1 MSERSSL
8 GRAAAWALAAA
19 ALAGCAPKGPN
30 FQPPAATGVPAAW
43 QAAKAA
49 PATLSE
55 PVPEPPDPH
64 WWSLF
69 GDPTL
74 TGLETRVAA
83 QNLDVQQAGLKLAQS
98 RAALGVAASAE
109 FPVADANASFGRQQL
124 SRKGALSLVGGGPA
138 TASNGN
144 SGTSGAVQNTGLFA
158 PFDLYQYGFDATWEI
173 DFWGRVR
180 RGVEAASA
188 NVQATEEARRQ
199 TLLVALGEMARDYIR
214 LRATQRALEITNANL
229 GTARQSLKLTQDRAA
244 GGLTTDLDVANAAA
258 QVANIAAELPALEA
272 AQDRL
277 INAIALLLG
286 LPPRSM
292 SAELADAHPIP
303 SVPPRVPVGLPSDL
317 ARRRPDIRRA
327 EAQPHEATADV
338 GVAVADFYPRI
349 TLSGSAAIQATQFAE
364 MGNWA
369 QANTWA
375 WGPSISLPIFEG
387 GRLHR
392 VLEVRQ
398 TQQKEAA
405 LAYHQTVLAA
415 LHEVDNAMTAY
426 QAEQLRQ
433 IQLQEAVVQHRRAL
447 KLAQERY
454 AQGVADFLAV
464 LDAQRGLLASEQALT
479 QTTAAV
485 STNLVQIYLAIGGGW
500 QSDLPETPAP
510 VAPPLAWQDLTP

>member
-1 MSERSSL
+1 M
-8 GRAAAWALAAA
+8 
-19 ALAGCAPKGPN
+19 
-30 FQPPAATGVPAAW
+30 
-43 QAAKAA
+43 
-49 PATLSE
+49 
-55 PVPEPPDPH
+55 
-64 WWSLF
+64 
-69 GDPTL
+69 
-74 TGLETRVAA
+74 
-83 QNLDVQQAGLKLAQS
+83 
-98 RAALGVAASAE
+98 
-109 FPVADANASFGRQQL
+109 
-124 SRKGALSLVGGGPA
+124 
-138 TASNGN
+138 
-144 SGTSGAVQNTGLFA
+144 
-158 PFDLYQYGFDATWEI
+158 
-173 DFWGRVR
+173 
-180 RGVEAASA
+180 
-188 NVQATEEARRQ
+188 
-199 TLLVALGEMARDYIR
+199 
-214 LRATQRALEITNANL
+214 
-229 GTARQSLKLTQDRAA
+229 
-244 GGLTTDLDVANAAA
+244 ANAAA

-286 LPPRSM
+286 LPPRSL

-303 SVPPRVPVGLPSDL
+303 PVPPRVPVGLPSDL

-327 EAQPHEATADV
+327 EAQLHEATADV
-338 GVAVADFYPRI
+338 GVAVADFYPRV